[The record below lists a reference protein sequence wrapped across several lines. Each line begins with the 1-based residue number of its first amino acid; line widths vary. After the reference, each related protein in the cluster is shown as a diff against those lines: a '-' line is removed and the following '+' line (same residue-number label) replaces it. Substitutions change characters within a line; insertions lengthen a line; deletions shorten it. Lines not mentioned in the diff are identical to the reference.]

1 MGIYIYI
8 IQQMSSYLSV
18 DEIYEENNI
27 LKEKIIEL
35 ENQIKKLKTINK
47 NLTQVIDMRNQE
59 NALEILECFH
69 DCSSIRNTAWKFG
82 INMEELFELIPE
94 WDGCRDGLQ
103 SADDY
108 HECRL
113 DVLGR
118 KQCDEEQED
127 DMEPEELALR
137 NRTPESDEIT
147 KIIVDYKESNHI
159 SLYELADRYDLK
171 INNLFR
177 LLKENGI
184 IEKETDAKCYESF
197 YVDHLG
203 AGSEWD
209 GKSEFGLIAAF
220 YEETESK

>member
-1 MGIYIYI
+1 
-8 IQQMSSYLSV
+8 MSSYLSV
-18 DEIYEENNI
+18 DEIYEENKV

-59 NALEILECFH
+59 NAVEILECFH
-69 DCSSIRNTAWKFG
+69 DCSSIRRTAWKFG
-82 INMEELFELIPE
+82 IDMEELFELIPE

-113 DVLGR
+113 EVVGR
-118 KQCDEEQED
+118 KECDEEEEY
-127 DMEPEELALR
+127 DMEPEELKKR
-137 NRTPESDEIT
+137 MRTPESDEIT
-147 KIIVDYKESNHI
+147 KIIADYKESN
-159 SLYELADRYDLK
+159 LGMYELADRYDLK

-177 LLKENGI
+177 LLKENGV

-197 YVDHLG
+197 YIDHLG

-209 GKSEFGLIAAF
+209 GKSEFGLIATF

>member
-1 MGIYIYI
+1 
-8 IQQMSSYLSV
+8 MSSYLSV
-18 DEIYEENNI
+18 DEIYEENKV

-59 NALEILECFH
+59 NAVEILECFH

-82 INMEELFELIPE
+82 IDMEELFELIPE

-108 HECRL
+108 NECRL
-113 DVLGR
+113 EVVGR
-118 KQCDEEQED
+118 KECDEEEED
-127 DMEPEELALR
+127 DMEPEELKKR
-137 NRTPESDEIT
+137 MRTPESDEIT
-147 KIIVDYKESNHI
+147 KIIADYKESN
-159 SLYELADRYDLK
+159 LGMYELADRYDLK

-177 LLKENGI
+177 LLKENGV

-197 YVDHLG
+197 YIDHLG

-209 GKSEFGLIAAF
+209 GKSEFGLIATF

>member
-209 GKSEFGLIAAF
+209 GKSELGLIAAF

>member
-1 MGIYIYI
+1 MGIYI

-18 DEIYEENNI
+18 DEIYEENKV
-27 LKEKIIEL
+27 LKEKITEL
-35 ENQIKKLKTINK
+35 KNTIQKLKIK
-47 NLTQVIDMRNQE
+47 NRQLNEKIDAQNE
-59 NALEILECFH
+59 EDSHKILEYFH
-69 DCSSIRNTAWKFG
+69 SIHSIRRTAWKYD
-82 INMEELFELIPE
+82 MELQDLFVMLPQ

-113 DVLGR
+113 EVVGR
-118 KQCDEEQED
+118 KECDEEEED
-127 DMEPEELALR
+127 DMEPEELKKR
-137 NRTPESDEIT
+137 MRTPESDEIT
-147 KIIVDYKESNHI
+147 KIIADYKESN
-159 SLYELADRYDLK
+159 LGMYELADRYDLK

-177 LLKENGI
+177 LLKENGV
-184 IEKETDAKCYESF
+184 IEKETDAKYYESF
-197 YVDHLG
+197 YIDHLG

>member
-1 MGIYIYI
+1 
-8 IQQMSSYLSV
+8 MSSYLSV
-18 DEIYEENNI
+18 DEIYEENTV

-59 NALEILECFH
+59 NAVEILECFH
-69 DCSSIRNTAWKFG
+69 DCSSIRRTAWKFG
-82 INMEELFELIPE
+82 IDMEELFELIPE

-113 DVLGR
+113 EVVGR
-118 KQCDEEQED
+118 KECDEEEED

-147 KIIVDYKESNHI
+147 KIIADYKESN
-159 SLYELADRYDLK
+159 LGMYELADRYELK

-177 LLKENGI
+177 LLKENGV

-197 YVDHLG
+197 YIDHLG

-220 YEETESK
+220 YEENESK

>member
-1 MGIYIYI
+1 MGIYI

-18 DEIYEENNI
+18 DEIYEENKV

-82 INMEELFELIPE
+82 IDMEELFELIPE

-108 HECRL
+108 NECRL
-113 DVLGR
+113 EVVGR
-118 KQCDEEQED
+118 KECDEEQED
-127 DMEPEELALR
+127 DMEPEELKKR
-137 NRTPESDEIT
+137 MRTPESDEIT
-147 KIIVDYKESNHI
+147 KIIADYKESN
-159 SLYELADRYDLK
+159 LGMYELADRYDLK

-177 LLKENGI
+177 LLKENDV
-184 IEKETDAKCYESF
+184 IEKENDAKCYESF

-209 GKSEFGLIAAF
+209 GKSELGLIAEF

>member
-1 MGIYIYI
+1 
-8 IQQMSSYLSV
+8 MSSYLSV
-18 DEIYEENNI
+18 DEIYEENTV

-59 NALEILECFH
+59 NAVEILECFH
-69 DCSSIRNTAWKFG
+69 DCSSIRRTAWKFG
-82 INMEELFELIPE
+82 IDMEELFELIPE

-113 DVLGR
+113 EVVGR
-118 KQCDEEQED
+118 KECDEEEED

-147 KIIVDYKESNHI
+147 KIIADYKESN
-159 SLYELADRYDLK
+159 LGMYELADRYDLK

-177 LLKENGI
+177 ILKENGI
-184 IEKETDAKCYESF
+184 IEKETDAKYYESF
-197 YVDHLG
+197 YIDHLG